1 MKIINKSVVLEAL
14 KAGLFAAGSVIVR
27 GIMKI

>member
-14 KAGLFAAGSVIVR
+14 KACLFAAGSVIVR